1 MHTRRVCANQR
12 ETVMSGE
19 KMAAVETP
27 QDEIEQLREDLA
39 EHATHLDLLQQNAD
53 SQRTNWAADR
63 MRLNALAQ
71 EVKELRENAAADRLL
86 IRNNAE
92 QVKAAAENTGAV
104 LADIMGRLETLEV
117 KDIQRSA
124 DPATANKAADRLAQS
139 SKDLWRKVW
148 KIEEAIDAMKYRRMV
163 GNMFRRVADLVD
175 GG

>member
-1 MHTRRVCANQR
+1 MHTRRVCAK

-53 SQRTNWAADR
+53 SQCVGWAADR
-63 MRLNALAQ
+63 MRLTQ

-92 QVKAAAENTGAV
+92 QVKELCDTIEAH
-104 LADIMGRLETLEV
+104 R
-117 KDIQRSA
+117 
-124 DPATANKAADRLAQS
+124 
-139 SKDLWRKVW
+139 VW
-148 KIEEAIDAMKYRRMV
+148 LRKIEHTLAARPV
-163 GNMFRRVADLVD
+163 G
-175 GG
+175 

>member
-1 MHTRRVCANQR
+1 
-12 ETVMSGE
+12 MSGE
-19 KMAAVETP
+19 KAMAAVETP
-27 QDEIEQLREDLA
+27 QGEIERLRKVLDEVQTNQA
-39 EHATHLDLLQQNAD
+39 EHAAHLDGLAHRAD
-53 SQRTNWAADR
+53 IERAERAADR

-92 QVKAAAENTGAV
+92 QVKELCDTIEAHRVWLRKIEQQAGAAYENTGAV

-117 KDIQRSA
+117 KDIQRSE
-124 DPATANKAADRLAQS
+124 DLATANKATDLLAQ
-139 SKDLWRKVW
+139 
-148 KIEEAIDAMKYRRMV
+148 YRRMV